1 MSFWDALKSVTN
13 LVCAAICCGWPP
25 APMPTNQRMT
35 GWPSGP
41 TAPMGAGVMSG
52 VGSSVALAAGAVDG
66 AVDDA
71 GAVLG
76 AVVGA
81 GVAVLPVHAAT
92 MSTAVPTSVAS
103 FRGPDLV
110 RDIAFDSSSV
120 RSPVISCLG

>member
-1 MSFWDALKSVTN
+1 M
-13 LVCAAICCGWPP
+13 
-25 APMPTNQRMT
+25 NQRTT
-35 GWPSGP
+35 GWPSGS

-120 RSPVISCLG
+120 EISCDLLPR

>member
-1 MSFWDALKSVTN
+1 
-13 LVCAAICCGWPP
+13 AICCGWPP
-25 APMPTNQRMT
+25 APRPTNQRMT

-41 TAPMGAGVMSG
+41 TAPTGAGVTSG
-52 VGSSVALAAGAVDG
+52 VGASVALAAGAVDG
-66 AVDDA
+66 AVDA
-71 GAVLG
+71 APLLG

-92 MSTAVPTSVAS
+92 TSTAVPTSMAS

-110 RDIAFDSSSV
+110 RDIAFDSSST